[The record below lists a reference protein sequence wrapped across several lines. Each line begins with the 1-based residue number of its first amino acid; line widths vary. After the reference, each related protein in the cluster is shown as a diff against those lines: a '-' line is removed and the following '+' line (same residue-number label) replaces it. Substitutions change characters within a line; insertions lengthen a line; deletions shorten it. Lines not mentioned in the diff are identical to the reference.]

1 MSWVLLVRVG
11 FTAAAVGAVGVVA
24 GLPAGGQQKK
34 VEKTIRKEDWKEH
47 KPPADFRFIC
57 KFPGSAAG
65 MEADA
70 ATQLGNVRL
79 YNAELEVAGVTFM
92 VTCLRYPDDLRL
104 ADPQAP
110 LVNAR
115 SAAIARLKGALRSD
129 RDITVDGLAVH
140 ETVYATFIGG
150 KQTWTAR
157 FVQVGPRVYVVQAGR
172 PERDDPAAA
181 AAVTAFLDSFK
192 PQK

>member
-1 MSWVLLVRVG
+1 MSQALLFRVG
-11 FTAAAVGAVGVVA
+11 FAAAAAALVA
-24 GLPAGGQQKK
+24 ALPALGQQKK
-34 VEKTIRKEDWKEH
+34 ADKAVRKEDWKEH
-47 KPPADFRFIC
+47 KPPADFRFTC
-57 KFPGSAAG
+57 KFPGNAAG
-65 MEADA
+65 MEADTS
-70 ATQLGNVRL
+70 TQLGNVRL

-104 ADPQAP
+104 ADPKAP

-115 SAAIARLKGALRSD
+115 SATIARLKGALRSD
-129 RDITVDGLAVH
+129 KDLTVDGLSVH
-140 ETVYATFIGG
+140 ETVYATFLGG

-181 AAVTAFLDSFK
+181 AAVTAFLEAFK